1 MGMGSVYLPG
11 LPACFASKGEEA
23 TENGSK
29 TDNQAVVRK
38 AETKKK
44 IATIWNAESTGVPF
58 GPKFQGASTESLTR
72 HTFFRGAGEAG

>member
-44 IATIWNAESTGVPF
+44 SQQSGMQKA
-58 GPKFQGASTESLTR
+58 QGFLLVLNSKELVLSL
-72 HTFFRGAGEAG
+72 